1 LTASTLAATRWWLPR
16 LPVGGGEVQEPE
28 RPDTEEREDLV
39 RSVLEGPGMEA
50 PRDEVARKVEEGRRA
65 FMSGKLLFMR
75 NWPYVYNLASKPDP
89 ANKVKDKF
97 GVAPPPGFSATGSSS
112 LGGLNLAVS
121 PSPRSRSRRST
132 SSSSAGPRSR

>member
-1 LTASTLAATRWWLPR
+1 
-16 LPVGGGEVQEPE
+16 
-28 RPDTEEREDLV
+28 
-39 RSVLEGPGMEA
+39 M
-50 PRDEVARKVEEGRRA
+50 EEGRRA

>member
-1 LTASTLAATRWWLPR
+1 M
-16 LPVGGGEVQEPE
+16 QEPE

-121 PSPRSRSRRST
+121 AFSKKQKSAVDFLKLGRTKSR
-132 SSSSAGPRSR
+132 